1 MEPNKEPTMKKVEVI
16 CEKIEI
22 EKIVKTSNKVY
33 VIYKEYAE
41 RRVSVFNSI
50 EEFAK
55 EISDFKGYLD
65 VVLGTYSIYHYRWK
79 EEAIE
84 LLEELETQSINE
96 GLEDLVI
103 VRVPV
108 HYHCED
114 FLVSE
119 TLLFKKVRERIY
131 EKLKEKMGELID
143 HVQDIID
150 KKLENTIRA
159 EKFGAYQ
166 PSIGF
171 IEHFVVSSVEEIVKE
186 KIQQ

>member
-55 EISDFKGYLD
+55 EISDFKGDLEGALY
-65 VVLGTYSIYHYRWK
+65 TYNIYHYKWK

-84 LLEELETQSINE
+84 LLKELETQSINE

-108 HYHCED
+108 HYHSED

-131 EKLKEKMGELID
+131 ERLKEKIGELID

-159 EKFGAYQ
+159 EKFGTHQ

-171 IEHFVVSSVEEIVKE
+171 IEHFVVSSVERIVKE
-186 KIQQ
+186 KIRQ